1 MVIDLP
7 RILVVAL
14 LAFTFLYDLKHLLRL
29 YACCMIFVM
38 IEMCAN

>member
-14 LAFTFLYDLKHLLRL
+14 LAFTFLKHLLRMH
-29 YACCMIFVM
+29 ACCMIFVM
-38 IEMCAN
+38 LEMCAN